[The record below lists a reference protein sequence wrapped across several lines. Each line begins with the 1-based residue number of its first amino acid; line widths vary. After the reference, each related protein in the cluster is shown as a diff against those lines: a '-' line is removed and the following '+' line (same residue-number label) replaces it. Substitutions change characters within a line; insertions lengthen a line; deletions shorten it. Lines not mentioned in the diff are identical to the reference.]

1 MKTTWK
7 LWSLVSIT
15 LALSLACGAK
25 KDGFSG
31 KTNEASGASSAPSA
45 DLSIPTTIGDRK
57 AVDVLCTDGPKTL
70 ADLNKND
77 FSKQWSLL
85 CSNGRPSPLFAELIQ
100 NAYKGSGEPNV
111 KVIDKKVGEL
121 YVTDINIA
129 YAMRVPLEN
138 PTLFA
143 DLKPHDAFASGINEG
158 NSSLSLKVAS
168 RKPFPGK
175 RSVEQVILEYDLT
188 NADGAGIYDKRRTE
202 FNTYPLIED
211 NRDITVSAENL
222 LDAETNDSYH
232 LAQGLLIGIRAG
244 DDNSYLI
251 FVNQLVVKNPIDPDR
266 MERTLLTLNKGAV
279 KNLAKLFKY

>member
-7 LWSLVSIT
+7 LLSLS
-15 LALSLACGAK
+15 LALSLSVSCGAK
-25 KDGFSG
+25 KGGFSG
-31 KTNEASGASSAPSA
+31 KSEESGAGGPSA
-45 DLSIPTTIGDRK
+45 ADLNIPVTIGDRK
-57 AVDVLCTDGPKTL
+57 AVDVLCADGPKTL
-70 ADLNKND
+70 ADLNKTD
-77 FSKQWSLL
+77 FTAQWNLL
-85 CSNGRPSPLFAELIQ
+85 CTNGKPSALFAELVQ
-100 NAYKGSGEPNV
+100 NAYAGSGEPNV
-111 KVIDKKVGEL
+111 KVVQKKVGEL

-143 DLKPHDAFASGINEG
+143 DLKPHDAFASGIIEG

-175 RSVEQVILEYDLT
+175 RSVEQVILEYNLT
-188 NADGAGIYDKRRTE
+188 NAEGAGIYDKRRTE
-202 FNTYPLIED
+202 FNTYPLIEN

-232 LAQGLLIGIRAG
+232 LAQGLLIGMRAG
-244 DDNSYLI
+244 DGKSYLI
-251 FVNQLVVKNPIDPDR
+251 FVNQLVVKNRIDPDR